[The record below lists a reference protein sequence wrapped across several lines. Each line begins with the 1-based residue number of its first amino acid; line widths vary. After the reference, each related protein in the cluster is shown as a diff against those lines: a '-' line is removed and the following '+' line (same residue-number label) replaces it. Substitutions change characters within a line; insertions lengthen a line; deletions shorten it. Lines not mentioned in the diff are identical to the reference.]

1 MHRYFK
7 KIGKADHISSRNSKG
22 LADKSI
28 KPSATSNNRLLPAL
42 NYVSNKARVKLDN
55 LIEVV

>member
-1 MHRYFK
+1 M
-7 KIGKADHISSRNSKG
+7 
-22 LADKSI
+22 ADKSI
-28 KPSATSNNRLLPAL
+28 KPPATSNNRLLPAL